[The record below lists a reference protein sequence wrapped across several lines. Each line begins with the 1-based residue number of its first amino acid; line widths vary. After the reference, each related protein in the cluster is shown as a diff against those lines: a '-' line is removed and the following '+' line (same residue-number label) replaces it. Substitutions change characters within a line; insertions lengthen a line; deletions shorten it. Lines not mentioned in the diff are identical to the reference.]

1 MIQTFETST
10 REAGISRGQQD
21 RRRTDPFGWQ
31 QLDATSKLC
40 LVERALH
47 PPAYLIDGYP
57 PAL

>member
-1 MIQTFETST
+1 MTQTFETST
-10 REAGISRGQQD
+10 REAGISRGRLD
-21 RRRTDPFGWQ
+21 RRPTDSFGWQ

-47 PPAYLIDGYP
+47 LPAYLIDGYP